1 MATITTLEVQKRDKE
16 RVNVYLDGE
25 YAFSLTLVEA
35 VLLHKG
41 QELSPAEIDALREA
55 DSVNRAVDKAA
66 RFLAYR
72 PRSEHEVRHNLVGK
86 GFSET
91 TIDAAIARLH
101 ALQYL
106 NDTAFAR
113 YWLENRSTFK
123 PRGPRALRYELRQKG
138 VADSIIESVLV
149 DVDVDQVAYK
159 AASNQARRLR
169 GHDRQTFGTKLSAFL
184 QRRGFD
190 YGTIRDTI
198 NYLTSQLDDEGFFDV
213 E

>member
-1 MATITTLEVQKRDKE
+1 MATITTLEIQKRDKE

-25 YAFSLTLVEA
+25 YAFSLSLLEA
-35 VLLHKG
+35 AHLHKG
-41 QELSPAEIDALREA
+41 QELSLAEIDALRET

-86 GFSET
+86 GFSENA
-91 TIDAAIARLH
+91 IEAAIARLH
-101 ALQYL
+101 TLQYL
-106 NDTAFAR
+106 DDTAFAR

-149 DVDVDQVAYK
+149 DVDVDQVAYQ

-169 GHDRQTFGTKLSAFL
+169 GYDRQAFRTKLSAFL

-198 NYLTSQLDDEGFFDV
+198 TCLITQLDDEGFFGV